1 MNDYRIT
8 YTGESEGF
16 QTITER
22 TEAAAKKLFLASNKS
37 IKLDIVSVELYREN
51 TLATKDQERAALEA
65 IKKMVAELGPQS
77 YLATAFAG
85 CFADAENNIENDF
98 GDSMKGR
105 LEYAEGQL
113 AAIQHEVKDLRL
125 KLAQSE
131 EKHRGKIGEVQELR
145 HLLERAHKATEGLE
159 ELEVI
164 FCEQAEDA
172 EHKAA
177 EAAERIVQYSDNPD
191 SEEFK
196 AAVRERRNFLELAD
210 YNKTLA
216 GRVSGYMTAA
226 RVGV

>member
-1 MNDYRIT
+1 M
-8 YTGESEGF
+8 
-16 QTITER
+16 
-22 TEAAAKKLFLASNKS
+22 
-37 IKLDIVSVELYREN
+37 
-51 TLATKDQERAALEA
+51 
-65 IKKMVAELGPQS
+65 
-77 YLATAFAG
+77 
-85 CFADAENNIENDF
+85 
-98 GDSMKGR
+98 
-105 LEYAEGQL
+105 
-113 AAIQHEVKDLRL
+113 
-125 KLAQSE
+125 
-131 EKHRGKIGEVQELR
+131 
-145 HLLERAHKATEGLE
+145 LERAHKATEGLE

-226 RVGV
+226 RVGVYSPDAIQRRQEYGTNCSFHQYAVYRN

>member
-22 TEAAAKKLFLASNKS
+22 TEAAAKKLFLASNKGV
-37 IKLDIVSVELYREN
+37 KLDIVSVELYREN
-51 TLATKDQERAALEA
+51 TPATKDQERTA
-65 IKKMVAELGPQS
+65 
-77 YLATAFAG
+77 AFAG

-159 ELEVI
+159 ELKVI

-226 RVGV
+226 RVGG